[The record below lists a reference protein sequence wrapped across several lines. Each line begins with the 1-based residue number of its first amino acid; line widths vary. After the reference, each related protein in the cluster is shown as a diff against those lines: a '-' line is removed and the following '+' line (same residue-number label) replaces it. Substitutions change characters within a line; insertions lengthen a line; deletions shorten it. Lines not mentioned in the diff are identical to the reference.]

1 MVLHVAAAAAATAH
15 CTRCCHLQ
23 LWTARLHGSG
33 AALSVASLV
42 DLLGSWRRCE
52 RTDAGQQRQQQNGN
66 TSSSPR
72 SVGEGLADLIGNTPL
87 IRLKSLSEQTGCEV
101 RDCWLPALALMRSPP
116 TAWPC
121 HHQLPAACHCH
132 CFQLPHRRWLLLQIL
147 AKAEFLNPGG
157 SVKDRV
163 ALEIVQ
169 EALDEGRL
177 APGGLVA
184 EGTVGSTGVSL
195 AMCAAAAG
203 CRAFV
208 AMPDDAAIEK
218 AQMLQVTS
226 GGC

>member
-52 RTDAGQQRQQQNGN
+52 RTDAWQQRQQQNGN

-72 SVGEGLADLIGNTPL
+72 SLGEGLADVIGNTPL

-116 TAWPC
+116 TAHRLALPP
-121 HHQLPAACHCH
+121 PAASC
-132 CFQLPHRRWLLLQIL
+132 LPLPLL
-147 AKAEFLNPGG
+147 PT
-157 SVKDRV
+157 
-163 ALEIVQ
+163 
-169 EALDEGRL
+169 
-177 APGGLVA
+177 APPPV
-184 EGTVGSTGVSL
+184 
-195 AMCAAAAG
+195 AAAADLG
-203 CRAFV
+203 QGRIPKPRRKCEGQGSAGNH
-208 AMPDDAAIEK
+208 
-218 AQMLQVTS
+218 S
-226 GGC
+226 GGVG

>member
-1 MVLHVAAAAAATAH
+1 M
-15 CTRCCHLQ
+15 
-23 LWTARLHGSG
+23 
-33 AALSVASLV
+33 
-42 DLLGSWRRCE
+42 
-52 RTDAGQQRQQQNGN
+52 
-66 TSSSPR
+66 
-72 SVGEGLADLIGNTPL
+72 
-87 IRLKSLSEQTGCEV
+87 
-101 RDCWLPALALMRSPP
+101 
-116 TAWPC
+116 
-121 HHQLPAACHCH
+121 
-132 CFQLPHRRWLLLQIL
+132 
-147 AKAEFLNPGG
+147 
-157 SVKDRV
+157 KDRV
-163 ALEIVQ
+163 ALEIIQ